1 MSKIYEID
9 ISLYDKIKMYPTY
22 DKFIFITKGKKNV
35 VAVDNTSGD
44 FFTEDFSNKT
54 KGLIYLVNDEFMIN
68 DVEKEY
74 KTNKN
79 KYKHYNNIV
88 FSQNDY
94 MLDKDL
100 YDRDF
105 LSFDPNKKYEFNIV
119 VGYKKKKIKA
129 SIKYALGLASNYESD
144 LLYNERLIF
153 SPLGFEW
160 EYNNNLIHK
169 YLGISPVNKNGIKLP
184 YSNWE
189 SPKIEELIQE
199 KNMKV

>member
-1 MSKIYEID
+1 MSKIYELD
-9 ISLYDKIKMYPTY
+9 ISLFDKIRMYPTY
-22 DKFIFITKGKKNV
+22 DKFIFTTKGKRSI
-35 VAVDNTSGD
+35 VAVDNSSGD

-54 KGLIYLVNDEFMIN
+54 KGLIYLVNDEFMVN

-88 FSQNDY
+88 SGQNDY

-105 LSFDPNKKYEFNIV
+105 LSFNPNKKYEFNIV
-119 VGYKKKKIKA
+119 VGYKQKKIKA
-129 SIKYALGLASNYESD
+129 NIKDALGLASNYESD
-144 LLYNERLIF
+144 LLFNDRLIF

-160 EYNNNLIHK
+160 EYNNSLIHK

-184 YSNWE
+184 YSSWG
-189 SPKIEELIQE
+189 SSKIEVLAQE
-199 KNMKV
+199 KNIKI